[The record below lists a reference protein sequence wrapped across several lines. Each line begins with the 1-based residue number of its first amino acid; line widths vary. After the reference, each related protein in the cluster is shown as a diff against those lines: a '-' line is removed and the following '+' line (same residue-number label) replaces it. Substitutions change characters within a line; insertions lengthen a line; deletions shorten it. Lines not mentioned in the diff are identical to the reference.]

1 MGDYLFA
8 VSSDLFEGSVLDVAA
23 FEEDDEEL
31 VDDGVDHGTYL
42 VGLGFD
48 FEVFVVRVADQRSSQ
63 RALLALQSRENCNDG
78 Y

>member
-31 VDDGVDHGTYL
+31 VDDGDDEGTYL